1 MSWTLSQDIAR
12 RFAERQA
19 IFTSAECLVI
29 STEILKEDV
38 YAYFNGRGEEEI
50 VVQQSLIN
58 GYEVLEVIAKSDRRP

>member
-1 MSWTLSQDIAR
+1 
-12 RFAERQA
+12 
-19 IFTSAECLVI
+19 VI